1 MLGLSPFWGLIEQTP
16 HTPMPPWLQ
25 QIGLGRVDGGED
37 DGGGQ
42 RAHGSV
48 RFQARPRGTTGFTAQ
63 IGLNS
68 RLSSISS
75 STEGDDGLR
84 GSDRA
89 LRLSLISSSVEGV
102 DGESSSGMSIR
113 QRSISDWRCGSSGGS
128 GHTHLRLS
136 WLIEPPR
143 LHLSW
148 PVV

>member
-1 MLGLSPFWGLIEQTP
+1 MLGLSSFWGLIEQTP

-25 QIGLGRVDGGED
+25 QIGLGRVDGRED

-48 RFQARPRGTTGFTAQ
+48 RFQARPRGTTGFAAQ
-63 IGLNS
+63 VGLNS

-75 STEGDDGLR
+75 STEGDDGLC

-89 LRLSLISSSVEGV
+89 LRLILISSSAEGE
-102 DGESSSGMSIR
+102 DGESSPEMSVW
-113 QRSISDWRCGSSGGS
+113 QRAVSDWRCGSGGGS

-136 WLIEPPR
+136 WLIGPPHLR
-143 LHLSW
+143 LSW
-148 PVV
+148 SVV